1 MLRKIQ
7 RRGANRELFYMYLS
21 CNKKRR
27 EMGVD
32 TEGDNWIFK
41 RSRRIEGG
49 TIGEEIGGENWI
61 FK

>member
-1 MLRKIQ
+1 
-7 RRGANRELFYMYLS
+7 
-21 CNKKRR
+21 
-27 EMGVD
+27 MGVD